1 VRTYA
6 LLASTAFVALTT
18 AGASG
23 TWGKAPRLPT
33 PRSAHAVVVAAGAI
47 HVLGGPGG
55 DRVDRFDGHTWS
67 LETHLPGGIVN
78 APVAVALGTKLYA
91 IGGFLGATNLPTADV
106 WVFDL
111 SARTWSAGPPLPAP
125 VGGAAAVVLGGRI
138 HVLGGGNN
146 VSTVATHYVLDPN
159 TGQWT
164 TAAQLPRAEGSPAA
178 VVRGGK
184 IYAIGGRS
192 GFSDF
197 GNTYIYDP
205 AADAWTRGPSIPPR
219 GTAGAAVWRGSI
231 YLFGGE
237 SQSARSVLG
246 GVFRLAPGARA
257 WRRIGRLPTPRNY
270 ARAVVFRRRI
280 YIVGGS
286 KSAGD
291 SHAARGSRVVEWL
304 APR

>member
-1 VRTYA
+1 M
-6 LLASTAFVALTT
+6 
-18 AGASG
+18 
-23 TWGKAPRLPT
+23 
-33 PRSAHAVVVAAGAI
+33 VV
-47 HVLGGPGG
+47 
-55 DRVDRFDGHTWS
+55 
-67 LETHLPGGIVN
+67 
-78 APVAVALGTKLYA
+78 
-91 IGGFLGATNLPTADV
+91 
-106 WVFDL
+106 
-111 SARTWSAGPPLPAP
+111 
-125 VGGAAAVVLGGRI
+125 GGRI

-146 VSTVATHYVLDPN
+146 VSTVATHYVLDTN

-192 GFSDF
+192 GVSDF

-205 AADAWTRGPSIPPR
+205 AADAWTGGPSIPPR

-257 WRRIGRLPTPRNY
+257 WRRVGRLPTPRNY

-280 YIVGGS
+280 YVVGGS

>member
-1 VRTYA
+1 MRTYA

-78 APVAVALGTKLYA
+78 APVAVALGTKLYV

-280 YIVGGS
+280 YVVGGS